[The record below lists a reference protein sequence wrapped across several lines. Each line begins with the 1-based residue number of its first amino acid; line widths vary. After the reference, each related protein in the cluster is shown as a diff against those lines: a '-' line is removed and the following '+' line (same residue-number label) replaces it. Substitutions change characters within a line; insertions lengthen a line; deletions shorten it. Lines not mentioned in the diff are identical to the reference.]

1 MTNPKRRTVGDYA
14 WLVFTGAAMGSAD
27 VVPGVSGGT
36 MAFILGIY
44 EELINTIKSVN
55 LQFFR
60 LLIRFRIRDALEQIN
75 WKFIVALGA
84 GLGTAFI
91 TLAHVISW
99 FLEQHPVPLF
109 SFFFG
114 LILASVLAV
123 SMHVRWRPGMV
134 TALIAGTLL
143 VYFVVGLIP
152 LDMPHDPFTLFYSGA
167 LAITA
172 MILPGISGA
181 FILLILGQYEYFI
194 NAVRELDVLGLIPLV
209 AGMVVGIMLFARILS
224 WLLKHFHQITI
235 TLLVGFMLGSL
246 RRIWPFK
253 EIVETRIDRHGEEI
267 PVLYR
272 NILPD
277 FGSGEFWISLGL
289 CVSGFVLIS
298 LLDHLHTRNNPFVRL
313 FFVRR
318 ARA

>member
-1 MTNPKRRTVGDYA
+1 MINNKKRTFSEYA
-14 WLVFTGAAMGSAD
+14 WLVFTGVAMGSAD

-44 EELINTIKSVN
+44 EELIDTIKSVN

-60 LLIRFRIRDALEQIN
+60 LLIRFRIRDALEHIN
-75 WKFIVALGA
+75 WKFIIALGA

-99 FLEQHPVPLF
+99 LLEQHPVPLF

-123 SMHVRWRPGMV
+123 SMHVRWRIEMV
-134 TALIAGTLL
+134 IALIAGTLL

-167 LAITA
+167 LAISA

-194 NAVRELDVLGLIPLV
+194 NTIKEFNVIGLIPLV
-209 AGMVVGIMLFARILS
+209 AGMAAGIMLFARVLS
-224 WLLKHFHQITI
+224 WLLKHVHQITI

-253 EIVETRIDRHGEEI
+253 VVVETRIDRHGEEI
-267 PVLYR
+267 PMLYQ

-277 FGSGEFWISLGL
+277 FGSAEFWMSLGL

-313 FFVRR
+313 FSARR